1 MPKGV
6 YPAEKNGKPHPAA
19 GKSQNKYYANGELRP
34 QRKSRAKADP
44 NIGKEQIRDKK
55 GGGMYSAIRQRA
67 TRKDKGKTK
76 EKVAPKYSTINKPDK
91 YSVAKGK
98 KANVGMIYTAKPTP
112 TQPEF
117 DTDDEADN
125 SFSIPKKIKILEKS
139 FKQKGVEGAERPLME
154 FKPKAGFVDK
164 NPPKG
169 KSAYGGGSM
178 DFTDE
183 RNSWIYSPPN
193 RITSADYSPEGRRA
207 MKTIDTGFPQSSGER
222 DYTGLHEFEGHTDRS
237 GLAEIKEEPKKAK
250 KIKFKVSNKPA
261 KRLYTSG
268 YLGGHALEG
277 GYKANEFATEEEA
290 LSVASK
296 HKGKVGGITKRMKR
310 GQTVY
315 GLRKGKQIKSVGTNK
330 SEMSYLFN

>member
-67 TRKDKGKTK
+67 TRKDKGKIK

-125 SFSIPKKIKILEKS
+125 SFSIPKK
-139 FKQKGVEGAERPLME
+139 ME

-310 GQTVY
+310 GKTVY

>member
-34 QRKSRAKADP
+34 QRKSRAKADD
-44 NIGKEQIRDKK
+44 NVGKEQIRDKK

-91 YSVAKGK
+91 YSSKK

-125 SFSIPKKIKILEKS
+125 SFSIPKK
-139 FKQKGVEGAERPLME
+139 ME

-169 KSAYGGGSM
+169 KSAYNDSKPLKLA
-178 DFTDE
+178 
-183 RNSWIYSPPN
+183 RHN
-193 RITSADYSPEGRRA
+193 RYLMNVKVAPV
-207 MKTIDTGFPQSSGER
+207 
-222 DYTGLHEFEGHTDRS
+222 TGLHEYEDHTDKS
-237 GLAEIKEEPKKAK
+237 GLFMDNGHPQEEDELSHNSKKAK
-250 KIKFKVSNKPA
+250 KIKFKVSKKPA
-261 KRLYTSG
+261 RRIYTSG

-277 GYKANEFATEEEA
+277 GYKANEFSTEQEA
-290 LSVASK
+290 IDVASK
-296 HKGKVGGITKRMKR
+296 HKGKVGGITKRIKY
-310 GQTVY
+310 GKAVY
-315 GLRKGKQIKSVGTNK
+315 GLRKGKQIKSVGKNK
-330 SEMSYLFN
+330 SEMSYLFG